1 MTKVVFSN
9 RIRSFL
15 LVMLFGII
23 GGALVGFFEQF
34 PHDDLWA
41 FALFGSQTIG
51 FWMCTTSLIVLFSEK
66 FYSAGINAFLYIF
79 FMFYVTGI
87 FKRLAMVQK
96 GFADWPRFWNG
107 FLSWGEYAYAGLW
120 AAVCFLLGMVLWLGR
135 KRKVVFVIL
144 RFLPAL
150 FILTEA
156 IHLWSNV
163 AQKGIGLFMAL
174 VDTVCLIVFI
184 LIIVRASCLKG
195 VDQDK
200 NETKKTETDKR

>member
-41 FALFGSQTIG
+41 FALSCSQTIG
-51 FWMCTTSLIVLFSEK
+51 FWICTTSLIVLFSEK

-120 AAVCFLLGMVLWLGR
+120 AAVCFLLGMVLWAGR
-135 KRKVVFVIL
+135 ERS
-144 RFLPAL
+144 FL
-150 FILTEA
+150 
-156 IHLWSNV
+156 
-163 AQKGIGLFMAL
+163 
-174 VDTVCLIVFI
+174 
-184 LIIVRASCLKG
+184 
-195 VDQDK
+195 
-200 NETKKTETDKR
+200 